1 MALNN
6 QPLRLQF
13 HPDSSYIA
21 ISSDEVDVG
30 FCTPEFAAKIVETLN
45 EDEKLHED
53 NETLNKALKMACL
66 DLIKKSGGNPAQV
79 DRLIRK
85 YMENAKRPQHGPRAI
100 AYLLRDR
107 QEQLDISV
115 QEFIKFCDSYKL
127 SPKELKAIL
136 NGKDVAD
143 EQLRPISR
151 ILGTSVQELME
162 VRDGFSNT
170 EINKLA
176 RILGTSSEE
185 LAELFD

>member
-13 HPDSSYIA
+13 HPDLSYIA
-21 ISSDEVDVG
+21 ISSDEEDVG

-53 NETLNKALKMACL
+53 NETLNKALQLACL
-66 DLIKKSGGNPAQV
+66 DLIKKSGGNPANV
-79 DRLIRK
+79 NRLMRK
-85 YMENAKRPQHGPRAI
+85 YMESAKRPQHGTRAI
-100 AYLLRDR
+100 AFLLRDR
-107 QEQLDISV
+107 QEQLDISP
-115 QEFIKFCDSYKL
+115 QEFVKFCDSYKL
-127 SPKELKAIL
+127 SPKELKDIFKGL
-136 NGKDVAD
+136 DVDD
-143 EQLRPISR
+143 EQLKPLSR
-151 ILGTSVQELME
+151 ILGMSIKELMD
-162 VRDGFSNT
+162 VRDGFSNN